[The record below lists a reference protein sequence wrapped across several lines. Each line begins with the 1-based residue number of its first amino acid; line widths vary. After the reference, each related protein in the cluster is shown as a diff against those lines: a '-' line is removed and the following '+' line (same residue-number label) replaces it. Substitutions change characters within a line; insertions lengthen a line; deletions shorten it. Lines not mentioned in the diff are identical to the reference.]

1 MVRTK
6 KTEPETSVAKQTKST
21 KQPAQ
26 SDSKKTAVAEQSP
39 AKKVGEPVTKVA
51 KNDVTSEASPE
62 DTVCHDT
69 PLSAEFVQVLTLAQT
84 LSQQLS
90 VLRTALRLL
99 EKKASRELK
108 VANKAGKK
116 NKRAKS
122 NRQPSGFVKPTLIS
136 AELASFLGKE
146 TGVEMARTEVTKE
159 INSYIRAH
167 SLQDPTNGRRIIPD
181 AKLVALLNLKSDD
194 ELTYFN
200 LQKFMSPHF
209 AKSAAAVAAAAA
221 KIKV

>member
-1 MVRTK
+1 MVRAK
-6 KTEPETSVAKQTKST
+6 KTETETSAAKPTKQTTPSDT
-21 KQPAQ
+21 KKA
-26 SDSKKTAVAEQSP
+26 SVAEQQP
-39 AKKVGEPVTKVA
+39 AKKVSESVAKVP
-51 KNDVTSEASPE
+51 KNDVTAEAPLE
-62 DTVCHDT
+62 DTVCQDT
-69 PLSAEFVQVLTLAQT
+69 PLSAEFVQVLALAQS
-84 LSQQLS
+84 LAQQLS

-181 AKLVALLNLKSDD
+181 AKLVALLSLKSDD

-209 AKSAAAVAAAAA
+209 AKSASAVAAATAA
-221 KIKV
+221 TKTTV

>member
-1 MVRTK
+1 MVRAK
-6 KTEPETSVAKQTKST
+6 KTESETSATKPIKQTTSPEVKKVSAAD
-21 KQPAQ
+21 QP
-26 SDSKKTAVAEQSP
+26 P
-39 AKKVGEPVTKVA
+39 AKKVSESVAKVP
-51 KNDVTSEASPE
+51 KNDVISEASPE
-62 DTVCHDT
+62 DAVCQDT
-69 PLSAEFVQVLTLAQT
+69 PLSAEFVQVLALSQSLA
-84 LSQQLS
+84 QQLS

-181 AKLVALLNLKSDD
+181 AKLVALLSLKSDD

-209 AKSAAAVAAAAA
+209 AKSPTAVAAAAA
-221 KIKV
+221 KIKA

>member
-1 MVRTK
+1 MVRAK
-6 KTEPETSVAKQTKST
+6 KTETETSAAKPVKQTTQSVTKKAPVDAPPTKKVSEPVAKV
-21 KQPAQ
+21 P
-26 SDSKKTAVAEQSP
+26 
-39 AKKVGEPVTKVA
+39 
-51 KNDVTSEASPE
+51 KNDVTSEVPPE
-62 DTVCHDT
+62 DTVCQDT
-69 PLSAEFVQVLTLAQT
+69 PLSAEFVQVLALSQSLA
-84 LSQQLS
+84 QQLS

-181 AKLVALLNLKSDD
+181 AKLVALLSLKSDD

-209 AKSAAAVAAAAA
+209 AKSPAAVAAAAA
-221 KIKV
+221 KTKV